1 MQKSSRP
8 AWLKPQM
15 LTKAFGTAFFVYLF
29 FGFMLLPCLNTLA
42 QIFTTRDASGNID
55 PFAVIRF
62 FFAGNMPRF
71 VWNSLKLAL
80 CLVVTVNI
88 VGISIVL
95 LTEYFDIKG
104 AKILRLGY
112 MTTMIYS
119 GVALV
124 TGYLFLYDSDGIL
137 TTWLAKIFPNMDKNW
152 FSGFNAVLF
161 TMTFACTSNHALF
174 LRNAIRGI
182 DYNTVEAARNMGAKP
197 FKVLLKVVFPTLIPT
212 LFSLTVMTFITGLCA
227 MSAPTLLGYDS
238 INPEIVRL
246 AGSSVADEA
255 FPQARAALLSIILA
269 IFTIVLLNIL
279 TAYERKGHYLSVSK
293 TKAKLVKQKI
303 TNPVANV
310 LAHIYAYVLF
320 IIYMTPVVMI
330 VIFAF
335 QNYPAIRSKTLDVQ
349 NWTLINFFGQQDYEF
364 LTTRGKLKTR
374 PGSISG
380 LFANADT
387 VGGIRLSFVL
397 SAIAAALACVIVVV
411 AVNYIFRNK
420 GKKRATVL
428 EYSLL
433 FPWLLPTILIC
444 YSYRTFF
451 NSDSVWYV
459 FYNNLYYREN
469 VRFLIVMAYT
479 VVKLPFALRMIKA
492 AYYAIDEEL
501 EEAARNLGASGLRTF
516 LKVKLPIVLPSVLAV
531 FALNFNALFTEYDM
545 SATFHS
551 SYGKSYAMVI
561 QNMCA
566 EEGRDGYN
574 VNASGRRCA
583 STVFIMLVSGLIL
596 YLVYGVGARDLGE
609 RLEARE
615 KWKKRFRRLRSRLP
629 GGKRQ
634 EPALH
639 AEKY

>member
-1 MQKSSRP
+1 MS
-8 AWLKPQM
+8 
-15 LTKAFGTAFFVYLF
+15 TIKAPPRKLNVSLLWKVFGTAFFVYLF
-29 FGFMLLPCLNTLA
+29 FGFMLLPCLNTLT
-42 QIFTTRDASGNID
+42 QIFTANKED
-55 PFAVIRF
+55 PLAVIKF
-62 FFAGNMPRF
+62 FFAGNMPSF

-80 CLVVTVNI
+80 ALVVTVNV
-88 VGISIVL
+88 VGVSIVL

-112 MTTMIYS
+112 MTTLIYS

-124 TGYLFLYDSDGIL
+124 TGYLFLYDSDGII
-137 TTWLAKIFPNMDKNW
+137 TTWLANLFPNMNKSW
-152 FSGFNAVLF
+152 FTGFNAVLF

-182 DYNTVEAARNMGAKP
+182 DYNTVEAARNMGASP
-197 FKVLLKVVFPTLIPT
+197 FRVLLKVVFPTLIPT
-212 LFSLTVMTFITGLCA
+212 MFSLTVMTFITGLCA
-227 MSAPTLLGYDS
+227 MSAPTLLGFNS

-269 IFTIVLLNIL
+269 LFTIILLTVLSS
-279 TAYERKGHYLSVSK
+279 YERKGHYLSVSK

-310 LAHIYAYVLF
+310 FAHIYAYVLW

-335 QNYPAIRSKTLDVQ
+335 QNYSAIRLKKFSFDSLTLV
-349 NWTLINFFGQQDYEF
+349 NFFGKEDYQY
-364 LTTRGKLKTR
+364 LTSRGKMKTR
-374 PGSISG
+374 VGQISG
-380 LFANADT
+380 VFSNDDT
-387 VGGIRLSFVL
+387 LGGIQTSFIL
-397 SAIAAALACVIVVV
+397 SALAAALACVIVVV
-411 AVNYIFRNK
+411 AVNYIFKHKNRL
-420 GKKRATVL
+420 RSTVL

-444 YSYRTFF
+444 YSYRTYF
-451 NSDSVWYV
+451 NSTDVWYV
-459 FYNNLYYREN
+459 LGENLYYREN
-469 VRFLIVMAYT
+469 VRMLIVIAYT

-492 AYYAIDEEL
+492 SFYAIDEEL
-501 EEAARNLGASGLRTF
+501 EDAAKNLGASEWRTF
-516 LKVKLPIVLPSVLAV
+516 MKVKLPIILPSVLAV

-545 SATFHS
+545 GATFQS
-551 SYGKSYAMVI
+551 SYGKTYAMVI

-574 VNASGRRCA
+574 VNATGRRNA
-583 STVFIMLVSGLIL
+583 STVFIMAVSGLIL

-609 RLEARE
+609 RLEAKE
-615 KWKKRFRRLRSRLP
+615 RRRRMYQKVTAVFKP
-629 GGKRQ
+629 HKAKPEYHMR
-634 EPALH
+634 P
-639 AEKY
+639 

>member
-1 MQKSSRP
+1 MKH
-8 AWLKPQM
+8 KPIR
-15 LTKAFGTAFFVYLF
+15 LGRNFIPKAIGFLLYLYLF
-29 FGFMLLPCLNTLA
+29 LGFMLVPCFNTLA
-42 QIFTTRDASGNID
+42 SVFTTVKPDGTRD
-55 PFAVIRF
+55 PLAVIRF
-62 FFAGNMPRF
+62 FFAGNMGQY
-71 VWNSLKLAL
+71 VLNSLKLAV
-80 CLVVTVNI
+80 CLVVTVNV
-88 VGISIVL
+88 VGVSIVL

-104 AKILRLGY
+104 ANILRAGY

-124 TGYLFLYDSDGIL
+124 TGYLFLYDRDGII
-137 TTWLAKIFPNMDKNW
+137 TTQMVKMFPNMDRNW
-152 FSGFNAVLF
+152 FSGFRAVLF

-182 DYNTVEAARNMGAKP
+182 DYNTVEAARNMGAGP
-197 FKVLLKVVFPTLIPT
+197 VKVLWKVVFPTLIPT
-212 LFSLTVMTFITGLCA
+212 MFSLTVMTFITGLCA

-246 AGSSVADEA
+246 AGSSTADEA
-255 FPQARAALLSIILA
+255 FPQARAALLSVMLA
-269 IFTIVLLNIL
+269 IFTVVLLTVL
-279 TAYERKGHYLSVSK
+279 TAYESKGHYLSVSK

-303 TNPVANV
+303 NSKAGNI

-330 VIFAF
+330 VLFAF
-335 QNYPAIRSKTLDVQ
+335 QNYPAIRAKSLDMNQ
-349 NWTLINFFGQQDYEF
+349 WTLINFFGQQDYEF
-364 LTTRGKLKTR
+364 LTNRGKLKTR
-374 PGSISG
+374 VGSISG

-411 AVNYIFRNK
+411 AVNYIFKNK
-420 GKKRATVL
+420 NKKRATVL

-444 YSYRTFF
+444 YSYRTYF
-451 NSDSVWYV
+451 NSENVWYV
-459 FYNNLYYREN
+459 FNTNLYWKEN

-492 AYYAIDEEL
+492 AFYAIDEEL
-501 EEAARNLGASGLRTF
+501 EDAARNLGASPLVTF

-583 STVFIMLVSGLIL
+583 STVFIMIVSGLIL

-609 RLEARE
+609 RLAIRE
-615 KWKKRFRRLRSRLP
+615 KRRKRWQKLSRGSTPAPRTARRGRA
-629 GGKRQ
+629 G
-634 EPALH
+634 A
-639 AEKY
+639 

>member
-1 MQKSSRP
+1 MTKKAS
-8 AWLKPQM
+8 WLKPEYIW
-15 LTKAFGTAFFVYLF
+15 KVFGIAFFVYLF
-29 FGFMLLPCLNTLA
+29 FGFMLLPCLNTIT
-42 QIFTTRDASGNID
+42 QIFTVKGADGQTD
-55 PFAVIRF
+55 PLAVIRF
-62 FFAGNMPRF
+62 FFAGNMPSY
-71 VWNSLKLAL
+71 VWNSLKLAI
-80 CLVVTVNI
+80 CLVITVNI
-88 VGISIVL
+88 VGVSIVL

-104 AKILRLGY
+104 AKVLRLGY
-112 MTTMIYS
+112 MTTLIYS

-124 TGYLFLYDSDGIL
+124 TGYLFLYDSNGML
-137 TTWLAKIFPNMDKNW
+137 TSWLAKSIPGFNKDW
-152 FSGFNAVLF
+152 FSGFRAVLF
-161 TMTFACTSNHALF
+161 TMTFACTSNHMLF

-182 DYNTVEAARNMGAKP
+182 DYNTVEAARNLGAKP
-197 FKVLLKVVFPTLIPT
+197 FKVLMKVVFPTLIPT

-269 IFTIVLLNIL
+269 MFTIILLTTL
-279 TAYERKGHYLSVSK
+279 SSYERKGHYLSVSK

-303 TNPVANV
+303 QNPVVNV

-320 IIYMTPVVMI
+320 LIYMTPVVMI
-330 VIFAF
+330 VLFAF
-335 QNYPAIRSKTLDVQ
+335 QNYPAIRAKSLDMNQ
-349 NWTLINFFGQQDYEF
+349 WTLINFFGQQDYEF
-364 LTTRGKLKTR
+364 LTNRGKLKTR
-374 PGSISG
+374 VGSISG

-411 AVNYIFRNK
+411 AVNYIFKNK
-420 GKKRATVL
+420 NKKRATVL

-444 YSYRTFF
+444 YSYRTYF
-451 NSDSVWYV
+451 NSENVWYV
-459 FYNNLYYREN
+459 FNTNLYWKEN

-492 AYYAIDEEL
+492 AFYAIDEEL
-501 EEAARNLGASGLRTF
+501 EDAARNLGASPLVTF

-583 STVFIMLVSGLIL
+583 STVFIMIVSGLIL

-609 RLEARE
+609 RLAIRE
-615 KWKKRFRRLRSRLP
+615 KRRKRWQKLSRGSTPAPRTARRGRA
-629 GGKRQ
+629 G
-634 EPALH
+634 A
-639 AEKY
+639 

>member
-1 MQKSSRP
+1 MKKRS
-8 AWLKPQM
+8 WLNPGLIGK
-15 LTKAFGTAFFVYLF
+15 TFGIAFFVYLF
-29 FGFMLLPCLNTLA
+29 FGFMLLPCLNTLT
-42 QIFTTRDASGNID
+42 QIFTVKDAAGNTD
-55 PFAVIRF
+55 PWAVIRF
-62 FFAGNMPRF
+62 FFAGNMPSY
-71 VWNSLKLAL
+71 VMNSLKLAV
-80 CLVVTVNI
+80 CLVITVNV
-88 VGISIVL
+88 VGVSIVL

-112 MTTMIYS
+112 MTTLIYS

-124 TGYLFLYDSDGIL
+124 TGYLFLYDSDGII
-137 TTWLAKIFPNMDKNW
+137 TTWLAKTFPDMNKNW

-161 TMTFACTSNHALF
+161 TMTFACTSNHMLF

-197 FKVLLKVVFPTLIPT
+197 FKVLWKVVFPTLLPT
-212 LFSLTVMTFITGLCA
+212 MFSLTVMTFITGLCA

-246 AGSSVADEA
+246 AGSSVADES

-269 IFTIVLLNIL
+269 MFTIILLTVLSS
-279 TAYERKGHYLSVSK
+279 YERKGHYLSVSK

-310 LAHIYAYVLF
+310 LAHIYAYVLW

-330 VIFAF
+330 LLFAF
-335 QNYPAIRSKTLDVQ
+335 QNYPAIRSKSLSLSD
-349 NWTLINFFGQQDYEF
+349 WTLVNFFGTQDYEF
-364 LTTRGKLKTR
+364 LTNRGKLKTR
-374 PGSISG
+374 TGAISG

-420 GKKRATVL
+420 GKKRSTVL

-433 FPWLLPTILIC
+433 VPWLLPTILIC
-444 YSYRTFF
+444 YSYRTYF

-459 FYNNLYYREN
+459 LNQNLYWKNN

-492 AYYAIDEEL
+492 SFYAIDEEL
-501 EEAARNLGASGLRTF
+501 EDAARNLGASSLATF
-516 LKVKLPIVLPSVLAV
+516 LKVRLPIVLPSVLAV

-545 SATFHS
+545 SATFQS
-551 SYGKSYAMVI
+551 SYGKSYAMII

-596 YLVYGVGARDLGE
+596 YLVYGVGARDLAE
-609 RLEARE
+609 RLEIKDKRRKRRE
-615 KWKKRFRRLRSRLP
+615 KLAAAIGIKKKEIA
-629 GGKRQ
+629 G
-634 EPALH
+634 
-639 AEKY
+639 

>member
-1 MQKSSRP
+1 MKSRAP
-8 AWLKPQM
+8 AWLKPD
-15 LTKAFGTAFFVYLF
+15 LIWKVFGTAFFVYLF
-29 FGFMLLPCLNTLA
+29 FGFMLLPCLNTLS
-42 QIFTTRDASGNID
+42 QIFTAKNAAGEID
-55 PFAVIRF
+55 PLAVIRF

-71 VWNSLKLAL
+71 VWNSLKLAI
-80 CLVVTVNI
+80 CLVITVNV
-88 VGISIVL
+88 VGVSIVL

-104 AKILRLGY
+104 AKVLRLGY
-112 MTTMIYS
+112 MTTLIYS

-124 TGYLFLYDSDGIL
+124 TGYLFLYDNDGIL
-137 TTWLAKIFPNMDKNW
+137 TSWLLQVFPNMNKNW
-152 FSGFNAVLF
+152 FTGFNAVLF
-161 TMTFACTSNHALF
+161 TMTFACTSNHMLF

-197 FKVLLKVVFPTLIPT
+197 FKVLWKVVFPTLIPT
-212 LFSLTVMTFITGLCA
+212 MFSLTVMTFITGLCA
-227 MSAPTLLGYDS
+227 MSAPTLLGFDS

-269 IFTIVLLNIL
+269 MFTIVLLTVL
-279 TAYERKGHYLSVSK
+279 SSYERKGHYLSVSK

-303 TNPVANV
+303 NNPVANV

-330 VIFAF
+330 VLFAF
-335 QNYPAIRSKTLDVQ
+335 QDYPAIRTKTLSLDQ
-349 NWTLINFFGQQDYEF
+349 FTLINFFGARDYEF
-364 LTTRGKLKTR
+364 LTNRGKLR
-374 PGSISG
+374 IREDSISG

-397 SAIAAALACVIVVV
+397 SALAAALACVIVVI
-411 AVNYIFRNK
+411 AVNYIFKNK
-420 GKKRATVL
+420 NKKRGTVL

-451 NSDSVWYV
+451 NSESVWYV
-459 FYNNLYYREN
+459 FNQNLYMREN

-492 AYYAIDEEL
+492 SFYAIDEEL
-501 EEAARNLGASGLRTF
+501 EDAAKNLGASGFWTF
-516 LKVKLPIVLPSVLAV
+516 MKVKLPIILPSVLAV

-583 STVFIMLVSGLIL
+583 STVFIMVVSGVIL

-609 RLEARE
+609 RLEAKEKRRRRMQKLTAPFRRE
-615 KWKKRFRRLRSRLP
+615 KPSLTSAKSNAP
-629 GGKRQ
+629 
-634 EPALH
+634 
-639 AEKY
+639 

>member
-1 MQKSSRP
+1 MTKKAS
-8 AWLKPQM
+8 WLKPEYIW
-15 LTKAFGTAFFVYLF
+15 KVFGIAFFVYLF
-29 FGFMLLPCLNTLA
+29 FGFMLLPCLNTIT
-42 QIFTTRDASGNID
+42 QIFTVKGADGQTD
-55 PFAVIRF
+55 PLAVIRF
-62 FFAGNMPRF
+62 FFAGNMPSY
-71 VWNSLKLAL
+71 VWNSLKLAI
-80 CLVVTVNI
+80 CLVITVNI
-88 VGISIVL
+88 VGVSIVL

-104 AKILRLGY
+104 AKVLRLGY
-112 MTTMIYS
+112 MTTLIYS

-124 TGYLFLYDSDGIL
+124 TGYLFLYDSNGML
-137 TTWLAKIFPNMDKNW
+137 TSWLVKVIPGFNKEW
-152 FSGFNAVLF
+152 FSGFRAVLF
-161 TMTFACTSNHALF
+161 TMTFACTSNHMLF
-174 LRNAIRGI
+174 LRNAIRSI
-182 DYNTVEAARNMGAKP
+182 DYNTVEAARNLGAKP

-269 IFTIVLLNIL
+269 MFTIILLTTL
-279 TAYERKGHYLSVSK
+279 SSYERKGHYLSVSK

-303 TNPVANV
+303 QNPVMNV
-310 LAHIYAYVLF
+310 IAHIYAYVLF
-320 IIYMTPVVMI
+320 LIYMTPVVMI
-330 VIFAF
+330 VLFAF
-335 QNYPAIRSKTLDVQ
+335 QNYPAIRAKSLDMNQ
-349 NWTLINFFGQQDYEF
+349 WTLINFFGQQDYEF
-364 LTTRGKLKTR
+364 LTNRGKLKTR
-374 PGSISG
+374 VGSISG

-411 AVNYIFRNK
+411 AVNYIFKNK
-420 GKKRATVL
+420 NKKRATVL

-444 YSYRTFF
+444 YSYRTYF
-451 NSDSVWYV
+451 NSENVWYV
-459 FYNNLYYREN
+459 FNTNLYWKEN

-492 AYYAIDEEL
+492 AFYAIDEEL
-501 EEAARNLGASGLRTF
+501 EDAARNLGASPLVTF

-583 STVFIMLVSGLIL
+583 STVFIMIVSGLIL

-609 RLEARE
+609 RLAIRE
-615 KWKKRFRRLRSRLP
+615 KRRKRWQKLSRGSTPAPRTARRGRA
-629 GGKRQ
+629 G
-634 EPALH
+634 A
-639 AEKY
+639 

>member
-1 MQKSSRP
+1 MNRKAP
-8 AWLKPQM
+8 AWLRPDLLWKV
-15 LTKAFGTAFFVYLF
+15 FGTAFFVYLF
-29 FGFMLLPCLNTLA
+29 FGFMLLPCLNTIT
-42 QIFTTRDASGNID
+42 QIFTAKDGD
-55 PFAVIRF
+55 PLAVIKF
-62 FFAGNMPRF
+62 FFAGNMPSF
-71 VWNSLKLAL
+71 VWNSLKLAI
-80 CLVVTVNI
+80 CLVITVNV
-88 VGISIVL
+88 VGVSIVL

-112 MTTMIYS
+112 MTTLVYS

-137 TTWLAKIFPNMDKNW
+137 TTWLYNLFPSMNKNW

-161 TMTFACTSNHALF
+161 TMTFACTSNHMLF

-182 DYNTVEAARNMGAKP
+182 DYNTVEAARNMGASP
-197 FKVLLKVVFPTLIPT
+197 FKVLWKVVFPTLIPT
-212 LFSLTVMTFITGLCA
+212 MFSLTVMTFITGLCA
-227 MSAPTLLGYDS
+227 MSAPTLLGFDS

-246 AGSSVADEA
+246 AGSSIADEA

-269 IFTIVLLNIL
+269 MFTIVLLTIL
-279 TAYERKGHYLSVSK
+279 SNYERKGHYLSVSK

-303 TNPVANV
+303 TNPAANV
-310 LAHIYAYVLF
+310 IAHIYAYVLF

-330 VIFAF
+330 VLFAF
-335 QNYPAIRSKTLDVQ
+335 QNYPAIRLKTLSMDQ
-349 NWTLINFFGQQDYEF
+349 FTLINFFGAQDYEF
-364 LTTRGKLKTR
+364 LTNRGKLR
-374 PGSISG
+374 IREDSISG
-380 LFANADT
+380 LFSNPDT

-397 SAIAAALACVIVVV
+397 SALAAALACVIVVV
-411 AVNYIFRNK
+411 AVNYIFKNK
-420 GKKRATVL
+420 GKKRGTVL

-459 FYNNLYYREN
+459 FNQNLYMREN

-492 AYYAIDEEL
+492 AFYAIDEEL
-501 EEAARNLGASGLRTF
+501 EDAARNLGASGFWTF
-516 LKVKLPIVLPSVLAV
+516 MKVKLPIILPSVLAV

-583 STVFIMLVSGLIL
+583 STVFIMIVSGVIL

-609 RLEARE
+609 RLEAKE
-615 KWKKRFRRLRSRLP
+615 KRRKRLEKITAPFRKDKP
-629 GGKRQ
+629 
-634 EPALH
+634 
-639 AEKY
+639 KYKMTS

>member
-112 MTTMIYS
+112 MTTLIYS

-639 AEKY
+639 AEK

>member
-1 MQKSSRP
+1 MQGTVRQGSRFSLSTV
-8 AWLKPQM
+8 WKV
-15 LTKAFGTAFFVYLF
+15 FGGVLFIYLF
-29 FGFMLLPCLNTLA
+29 LGFMVIPTLNTLTS
-42 QIFTTRDASGNID
+42 IFTTTDSQGKAD
-55 PFAVIRF
+55 PWAVIRF
-62 FFAGNMPRF
+62 FLAGNMPSF
-71 VWNSLKLAL
+71 VWNSLKLAI
-80 CLVVTVNI
+80 CLVITVNI

-124 TGYLFLYDSDGIL
+124 TGYQFLYDSNGML
-137 TTWLAKIFPNMDKNW
+137 TTWLAQLFPGMNKQW
-152 FSGFNAVLF
+152 FSGFSAVLF

-182 DYNTVEAARNMGAKP
+182 DYNTVEAARNLGAKP
-197 FKVLLKVVFPTLIPT
+197 FKVLMRIVMPTLLPT

-227 MSAPTLLGYDS
+227 MSAPTLLGYNS

-246 AGSSVADEA
+246 AGSSSADES
-255 FPQARAALLSIILA
+255 FPQARAALLSVILAFFTIILL
-269 IFTIVLLNIL
+269 TVLNH
-279 TAYERKGHYLSVSK
+279 YERKGHYLSVSK

-303 TNPVANV
+303 QNPVMNV

-320 IIYMTPVVMI
+320 IIYMTPVAMI
-330 VIFAF
+330 VLFSF
-335 QNYPAIRSKTLDVQ
+335 QNWPAIRGKALNVSD
-349 NWTLINFFGQQDYEF
+349 WTLINYFGQQDYAWVNS
-364 LTTRGKLKTR
+364 RGKTKVRT
-374 PGSISG
+374 GQISG
-380 LFANADT
+380 VFSNTDT
-387 VGGIRLSFVL
+387 VGGIRLSFIL

-411 AVNYIFRNK
+411 AVNYIFKHRNK
-420 GKKRATVL
+420 KRSRIIEAC
-428 EYSLL
+428 LL

-444 YSYRTFF
+444 YSYRIYF
-451 NSDSVWYV
+451 NNEVWYV
-459 FYNNLYYREN
+459 FGQNMYFREN
-469 VRFLIVMAYT
+469 VRFLIIMAYT

-492 AYYAIDEEL
+492 AFYAIDDEL
-501 EEAARNLGASGLRTF
+501 EDAAKNLGASPLVTF
-516 LKVKLPIVLPSVLAV
+516 LRVKLPIVLPSVLAV

-561 QNMCA
+561 QSMCS
-566 EEGRDGYN
+566 EEGRDGMN

-609 RLEARE
+609 RLASRKKWKQRFARLLGKRE
-615 KWKKRFRRLRSRLP
+615 KKKDIAH
-629 GGKRQ
+629 K
-634 EPALH
+634 A
-639 AEKY
+639 A

>member
-1 MQKSSRP
+1 MKKRS
-8 AWLKPQM
+8 WLNPGLIGK
-15 LTKAFGTAFFVYLF
+15 TFGIAFFVYLF
-29 FGFMLLPCLNTLA
+29 FGFMLLPCLNTLT
-42 QIFTTRDASGNID
+42 QIFTVKDAAGNTD
-55 PFAVIRF
+55 PWAVIRF
-62 FFAGNMPRF
+62 FFAGNMPSY
-71 VWNSLKLAL
+71 VMNSLKLAV
-80 CLVVTVNI
+80 CLVVTVNV
-88 VGISIVL
+88 VGVSIVL

-104 AKILRLGY
+104 AKILRMGY
-112 MTTMIYS
+112 MTTLIYS

-124 TGYLFLYDSDGIL
+124 TGYLFLYDSDGII
-137 TTWLAKIFPNMDKNW
+137 TTWLAKTFPDMNKNW

-161 TMTFACTSNHALF
+161 TMTFACTSNHMLF

-197 FKVLLKVVFPTLIPT
+197 FKVLWKVVFPTLLPT
-212 LFSLTVMTFITGLCA
+212 MFSLTVMTFITGLCA

-246 AGSSVADEA
+246 AGSSVADES

-269 IFTIVLLNIL
+269 LFTIILLTVLSS
-279 TAYERKGHYLSVSK
+279 YERKGHYLSVSK

-310 LAHIYAYVLF
+310 LAHIYAYVLW

-330 VIFAF
+330 LLFAF
-335 QNYPAIRSKTLDVQ
+335 QNYPAIRSKSLNLSD
-349 NWTLINFFGQQDYEF
+349 WTLVNFFGTQDYEF
-364 LTTRGKLKTR
+364 LTNRGKLKTR
-374 PGSISG
+374 TGAISG

-420 GKKRATVL
+420 GKKRSTVL

-444 YSYRTFF
+444 YSYRTYF

-459 FYNNLYYREN
+459 LNQNLYWKNN

-492 AYYAIDEEL
+492 SFYAIDEEL
-501 EEAARNLGASGLRTF
+501 EDAARNLGASSLVTF
-516 LKVKLPIVLPSVLAV
+516 LKVRLPIVLPSVLAV

-545 SATFHS
+545 SATFQS
-551 SYGKSYAMVI
+551 SYGKTYAMII

-596 YLVYGVGARDLGE
+596 YLVYGVGARDLAE
-609 RLEARE
+609 RLEIKDKRRKRRE
-615 KWKKRFRRLRSRLP
+615 KLAAAIGIKKKEIA
-629 GGKRQ
+629 G
-634 EPALH
+634 
-639 AEKY
+639 

>member
-1 MQKSSRP
+1 MTKKAS
-8 AWLKPQM
+8 WLKPEYIW
-15 LTKAFGTAFFVYLF
+15 KVFGIAFFVYLF
-29 FGFMLLPCLNTLA
+29 FGFMLLPCLNTIT
-42 QIFTTRDASGNID
+42 QIFTVKGADGQTD
-55 PFAVIRF
+55 PLAVIRF
-62 FFAGNMPRF
+62 FFAGNMPSY
-71 VWNSLKLAL
+71 VWNSLKLAI
-80 CLVVTVNI
+80 CLVITVNI
-88 VGISIVL
+88 VGVSIVL

-104 AKILRLGY
+104 AKVLRLGY
-112 MTTMIYS
+112 MTTLIYS

-124 TGYLFLYDSDGIL
+124 TGYLFLYDSNGML
-137 TTWLAKIFPNMDKNW
+137 TSWLVKVIPGFNKEW
-152 FSGFNAVLF
+152 FSGFRAVLF
-161 TMTFACTSNHALF
+161 TMTFACTSNHMLF
-174 LRNAIRGI
+174 LRNAIRSI
-182 DYNTVEAARNMGAKP
+182 DYNTVEAARNLGAKP

-269 IFTIVLLNIL
+269 MFTIILLTTL
-279 TAYERKGHYLSVSK
+279 SSYERKGHYLSVSK

-303 TNPVANV
+303 QNPVVNV

-320 IIYMTPVVMI
+320 LIYMTPVVMI
-330 VIFAF
+330 VLFAF
-335 QNYPAIRSKTLDVQ
+335 QNYPAIRAKSLDMNQ
-349 NWTLINFFGQQDYEF
+349 WTLINFFGQQDYEF
-364 LTTRGKLKTR
+364 LTNRGKLKTR
-374 PGSISG
+374 VGSISG

-411 AVNYIFRNK
+411 AVNYIFKNK
-420 GKKRATVL
+420 NKKRATVL

-444 YSYRTFF
+444 YSYRTYF
-451 NSDSVWYV
+451 NSENVWYV
-459 FYNNLYYREN
+459 FNTNLYWKEN

-492 AYYAIDEEL
+492 AFYAIDEEL
-501 EEAARNLGASGLRTF
+501 EDAARNLGASPLVTF
-516 LKVKLPIVLPSVLAV
+516 LRVKLPIVLPSVLAV

-583 STVFIMLVSGLIL
+583 STVFIMIVSGLIL

-609 RLEARE
+609 RLAIRE
-615 KWKKRFRRLRSRLP
+615 KRRKRWQKLSRGSTPAPRTARRGRA
-629 GGKRQ
+629 G
-634 EPALH
+634 A
-639 AEKY
+639 

>member
-1 MQKSSRP
+1 MNKKRFS
-8 AWLKPQM
+8 
-15 LTKAFGTAFFVYLF
+15 LTPSTIWKVFGTAFFVYLF
-29 FGFMLLPCLNTLA
+29 FGFMLLPCLNTIT
-42 QIFTTRDASGNID
+42 QVFTVKDANGNVD
-55 PFAVIRF
+55 PLAVIRF
-62 FFAGNMPRF
+62 FFAGNMPTY
-71 VWNSLKLAL
+71 VWNSLKLAI
-80 CLVVTVNI
+80 CLVITVNI

-95 LTEYFDIKG
+95 LTEYFDIKV
-104 AKILRLGY
+104 AKILRIGY
-112 MTTMIYS
+112 MTTLVYS

-137 TTWLAKIFPNMDKNW
+137 TTWLASKFPDIDKNW

-174 LRNAIRGI
+174 LRNAIRSI
-182 DYNTVEAARNMGAKP
+182 DYNTVEAARNLGAKP
-197 FKVLLKVVFPTLIPT
+197 FKVLLKVVLPTLIPT

-246 AGSSVADEA
+246 AGSSTADEA
-255 FPQARAALLSIILA
+255 FPQARAALLSLILA
-269 IFTIVLLNIL
+269 LFTIVLLTVL
-279 TAYERKGHYLSVSK
+279 SSYERKGHYLSVSK

-330 VIFAF
+330 VLFAF
-335 QNYPAIRSKTLDVQ
+335 QNYPAIRSKTFSFDQ
-349 NWTLINFFGQQDYEF
+349 FTLVNFFGQQDYEF
-364 LTTRGKLKTR
+364 LTNRGKVKVR
-374 PGSISG
+374 EGSISG
-380 LFANADT
+380 LFSNDAT
-387 VGGIRLSFVL
+387 VGGIRLSFVM

-411 AVNYIFRNK
+411 AVNYIFKNK
-420 GKKRATVL
+420 GKKRANVL
-428 EYSLL
+428 EYSML

-444 YSYRTFF
+444 YSYRTYF
-451 NSDSVWYV
+451 NSEDIWYV
-459 FYNNLYYREN
+459 FNNNLYMKEN

-492 AYYAIDEEL
+492 AFYAIDDEL
-501 EEAARNLGASGLRTF
+501 EDAARNLGASSLVTF

-545 SATFHS
+545 SATFQS
-551 SYGKSYAMVI
+551 SYGTTYAMVI
-561 QNMCA
+561 QSMCA

-583 STVFIMLVSGLIL
+583 STVFIMVVSGLIL

-609 RLEARE
+609 RLARKE
-615 KWKKRFRRLRSRLP
+615 KRRKRIAAIKAKFSH
-629 GGKRQ
+629 K
-634 EPALH
+634 EVKEIA
-639 AEKY
+639 

>member
-1 MQKSSRP
+1 MKKRS
-8 AWLKPQM
+8 WLNPGLIGK
-15 LTKAFGTAFFVYLF
+15 TFGIAFFVYLF
-29 FGFMLLPCLNTLA
+29 FGFMLLPCLNTLT
-42 QIFTTRDASGNID
+42 QIFTVKDAAGNTD
-55 PFAVIRF
+55 PWAVIRF
-62 FFAGNMPRF
+62 FFAGNMPSY
-71 VWNSLKLAL
+71 VMNSLKLAV
-80 CLVVTVNI
+80 CLVVTVNV
-88 VGISIVL
+88 VGVSIVL

-112 MTTMIYS
+112 MTTLIYS

-124 TGYLFLYDSDGIL
+124 TGYLFLYDSDGII
-137 TTWLAKIFPNMDKNW
+137 TTWLAKTFPDMNKNW

-161 TMTFACTSNHALF
+161 TMTFACTSNHMLF

-197 FKVLLKVVFPTLIPT
+197 FKVLWKVVFPTLLPT
-212 LFSLTVMTFITGLCA
+212 MFSLTVMTFITGLCA

-246 AGSSVADEA
+246 AGSSVADES

-269 IFTIVLLNIL
+269 LFTIILLTVLSS
-279 TAYERKGHYLSVSK
+279 YERKGHYLSVSK

-310 LAHIYAYVLF
+310 LAHIYAYVLW

-330 VIFAF
+330 LLFAF
-335 QNYPAIRSKTLDVQ
+335 QNYPAIRSKSLNLSD
-349 NWTLINFFGQQDYEF
+349 WTLVNFFGTQDYEF
-364 LTTRGKLKTR
+364 LTNRGKLKTR
-374 PGSISG
+374 AGAISG

-420 GKKRATVL
+420 GKKRSTVL

-444 YSYRTFF
+444 YSYRTYF

-459 FYNNLYYREN
+459 LNQNLYWKNN

-492 AYYAIDEEL
+492 SFYAIDEEL
-501 EEAARNLGASGLRTF
+501 EDAARNLGASSLVTF
-516 LKVKLPIVLPSVLAV
+516 LKVRLPIVLPSVLAV

-545 SATFHS
+545 SATFQS
-551 SYGKSYAMVI
+551 SYGKTYAMII

-596 YLVYGVGARDLGE
+596 YLVYGVGARDLAE
-609 RLEARE
+609 RLEIKDKRRKRRE
-615 KWKKRFRRLRSRLP
+615 KLAAAIGIKKKEIA
-629 GGKRQ
+629 G
-634 EPALH
+634 
-639 AEKY
+639 

>member
-1 MQKSSRP
+1 MTLRP
-8 AWLKPQM
+8 KPFQPIKM
-15 LTKAFGTAFFVYLF
+15 LQIIGGVFFAYLF
-29 FGFMLLPCLNTLA
+29 FGFMLLPCLNTLTS
-42 QIFTTRDASGNID
+42 IFTVKNAAGETD
-55 PFAVIRF
+55 PLAVIRF
-62 FFAGNMPRF
+62 FLAGSMSQY

-80 CLVVTVNI
+80 CLVITVNV

-112 MTTMIYS
+112 MTTLIYS

-124 TGYLFLYDSDGIL
+124 TGYMFLYASDGII
-137 TTWLAKIFPNMDKNW
+137 TTQLKDAFPNINVNW
-152 FSGFNAVLF
+152 FTGFNAVLF

-197 FKVLLKVVFPTLIPT
+197 FKVLWKVVFPTLLPT

-269 IFTIVLLNIL
+269 CFTILLLTVLSS
-279 TAYERKGHYLSVSK
+279 YERKGHYLSVSK
-293 TKAKLVKQKI
+293 TKAKLQKQKI

-330 VIFAF
+330 VIFSF
-335 QNYPAIRSKTLDVQ
+335 QTFSAVRMRKLDLSQ
-349 NWTLINFFGQQDYEF
+349 WTLVNYFGKQDYSY
-364 LTTRGKLKTR
+364 LTSRGTYKIR
-374 PGSISG
+374 EGSISG
-380 LFANADT
+380 VFSNEATLS
-387 VGGIRLSFVL
+387 GIQMSFVM
-397 SAIAAALACVIVVV
+397 SVIAAALACVIVVV
-411 AVNYIFRNK
+411 ACNYIFK
-420 GKKRATVL
+420 HKKTGTIL
-428 EYSLL
+428 EYALL
-433 FPWLLPTILIC
+433 VPWLLPTILIC

-451 NSDSVWYV
+451 NSSDVWYV
-459 FYNNLYYREN
+459 FGQNLYYADR
-469 VRFLIVMAYT
+469 VRILIVIAYT
-479 VVKLPFALRMIKA
+479 VVKLPFSLRMIKA
-492 AYYAIDEEL
+492 SFYAIDEEL
-501 EEAARNLGASGLRTF
+501 EDAARNLGSGPVRTF
-516 LKVKLPIVLPSVLAV
+516 LKVKLPIILPSVLAV

-545 SATFHS
+545 SATFAS
-551 SYGKSYAMVI
+551 TYGTTYAMVI
-561 QNMCA
+561 QSMCR
-566 EEGRDGYN
+566 EEGLYGYN

-609 RLEARE
+609 RLEARDRRR
-615 KWKKRFRRLRSRLP
+615 KRMDRIKAVFHKK
-629 GGKRQ
+629 Q
-634 EPALH
+634 PAE
-639 AEKY
+639 AASPQ